1 MNFLLFQ
8 QSTDEALN
16 ILTDV
21 ACDFTR
27 QFCQV
32 LRLSRDNQLLRNS
45 SGFADV
51 MDRTYRDMNL
61 GSILDIRDFYT
72 NFVIGRYKA
81 IRKECKSLIDECQN
95 LEDASGTKFTN
106 AFTPN
111 VGSASGDGGSV
122 DNIPEIHFPSS
133 EEGDT
138 IATFSLDHSTP
149 QMETGLQMLQNLE
162 QVKENLRIEKSLL
175 ISIYFVTKYK
185 IFVCYG

>member
-1 MNFLLFQ
+1 MFKMFRFFS

-61 GSILDIRDFYT
+61 GSVLDIRDFYT
-72 NFVIGRYKA
+72 NSVVGRYKA
-81 IRKECKSLIDECQN
+81 IRKECKNLLEDCQN
-95 LEDASGTKFTN
+95 LEEASGTKFGN

-111 VGSASGDGGSV
+111 VSSASGDGGSV

-138 IATFSLDHSTP
+138 IPTFSLDHNTP
-149 QMETGLQMLQNLE
+149 QMETGLQMLKNFDELVNQQVRNL
-162 QVKENLRIEKSLL
+162 QL
-175 ISIYFVTKYK
+175 IYAHSFCITSDMNM
-185 IFVCYG
+185 